1 MPEITDSDKTI
12 NASDPQTVL
21 LNQAWYKEWRLLA
34 AYVYLTICSY
44 DFMLAPLS
52 NQLIAYYFKQPFVP
66 WTPLTTQGTGLFH
79 LSFLTILGI
88 SAYGKGN
95 ERVEMLRNMPDYSNV
110 PLTEHHHD

>member
-34 AYVYLTICSY
+34 AYVYLAICSY

-66 WTPLTTQGTGLFH
+66 WTPLTTQGTG
-79 LSFLTILGI
+79 
-88 SAYGKGN
+88 KGN